1 MSTFRMSTV
10 AATLALA
17 GVLPVSPVAT
27 ALDSQESANIQS
39 QCRREAQDYGIAPE
53 QMEEYVSGCIMA
65 YGGMPEEE
73 PEAEP
78 EPEPETEAP
87 PVDNGVD
94 SPAVDEQ
101 DTEGAGDQDTGAV
114 VE

>member
-1 MSTFRMSTV
+1 MSKV
-10 AATLALA
+10 AAMLALV

-27 ALDSQESANIQS
+27 ALEEQESANIQS

-53 QMEEYVSGCIMA
+53 QMEDYVSGCIMA
-65 YGGMPEEE
+65 YGGMPE
-73 PEAEP
+73 AEP
-78 EPEPETEAP
+78 EPEPEEEAP
-87 PVDNGVD
+87 PVDNDVD
-94 SPAVDEQ
+94 TSAVDEQ

>member
-1 MSTFRMSTV
+1 MFTFRMSKV
-10 AATLALA
+10 AAMLALV

-27 ALDSQESANIQS
+27 ALEEQESANIQS

-53 QMEEYVSGCIMA
+53 QMEDYVSGCIMA
-65 YGGMPEEE
+65 YGGMPE
-73 PEAEP
+73 AEP
-78 EPEPETEAP
+78 EPEEEAP
-87 PVDNGVD
+87 PVDNDVD
-94 SPAVDEQ
+94 TSAVDEQ